1 MRKNPFVAFNLKF
14 DINRVIIMQL
24 VNDPFKPEFWRI
36 YAKERKKSFANHK
49 ITTAKKWDGL
59 AGHYRKYEQ
68 DDDFRRDQQW
78 IIEQMHACHLL
89 QPEYSVIDVACG
101 PGTHCFHFA
110 RQCKRVTALDVSPK
124 MIAQLEAK
132 KQEQQAEN
140 IEVVCSDFHRYKTE
154 EKFDLV
160 FVSMSPILNELNA
173 VDRLLALSSRY
184 LALVYWAGVRDNPLY
199 NHCYEMIFSEPY
211 VWDPLDIVAI
221 FNYLYTLGFSPE
233 ISFQHALW
241 KRHDTLE
248 NTLQHTLWHLEFYRP
263 LSTAEKGLVRKYLL
277 EQADE
282 SGVVSYETRVRKGFV
297 ILDQAAGIDDK

>member
-1 MRKNPFVAFNLKF
+1 
-14 DINRVIIMQL
+14 MQCG
-24 VNDPFKPEFWRI
+24 NDPFKADFWLT
-36 YAKERKKSFANHK
+36 YAKERKKSFDNQR

-68 DDDFRRDQQW
+68 DNDFKQDQQW
-78 IIEQMHACHLL
+78 VMEQLHSRRLL

-124 MIAQLEAK
+124 MIARLETK
-132 KQEQQAEN
+132 KGEQQAEN
-140 IEVVCSDFHRYKTE
+140 IEVLCRDFHQYKTE

-160 FVSMSPILNELNA
+160 FVSMSPILNELGTI
-173 VDRLLALSSRY
+173 DRLLELSSRY

-199 NHCYEMIFSEPY
+199 SHCYEMIFDKPY

-221 FNYLYTLGFSPE
+221 FNYLYSLGFSPE
-233 ISFQHALW
+233 ICFQHALW

-248 NTLQHTLWHLEFYRP
+248 NTLQHALWHLEFYRP
-263 LSTAEKGLVRKYLL
+263 LIAAEKELVRKYLV

-282 SGVVSYETRVRKGFV
+282 KGMVSYETRVRKGFI
-297 ILDQAAGIDDK
+297 ILDQEAGADDNK

>member
-1 MRKNPFVAFNLKF
+1 MQF
-14 DINRVIIMQL
+14 D
-24 VNDPFKPEFWRI
+24 NDPFKPDFWLS
-36 YAKERKKSFANHK
+36 YAKERKKSFANRT

-59 AGHYRKYEQ
+59 AKHYRKYEQ
-68 DDDFRRDQQW
+68 DDDFRKDQQW
-78 IIEQMHACHLL
+78 IIDQLHTRHLL

-124 MIAQLEAK
+124 MIARLEARK
-132 KQEQQAEN
+132 REQRAEN
-140 IEVVCSDFHRYKTE
+140 IEVVCGDFYQYKTR
-154 EKFDLV
+154 EKYDLV
-160 FVSMSPILNELNA
+160 FVSMSPILNELSA
-173 VDRLLALSSRY
+173 VDCLLELSSRY

-199 NHCYEMIFSEPY
+199 NHCYEMIFHEPY

-248 NTLQHTLWHLEFYRP
+248 NTFHHTLWHLEFYRP
-263 LSTAEKGLVRKYLL
+263 LTPAEKEMVHNYLL
-277 EQADE
+277 EQVDKQ
-282 SGVVSYETRVRKGFV
+282 GMVSYKTRVRKGCI
-297 ILDQAAGIDDK
+297 ILDQKAGIDDT